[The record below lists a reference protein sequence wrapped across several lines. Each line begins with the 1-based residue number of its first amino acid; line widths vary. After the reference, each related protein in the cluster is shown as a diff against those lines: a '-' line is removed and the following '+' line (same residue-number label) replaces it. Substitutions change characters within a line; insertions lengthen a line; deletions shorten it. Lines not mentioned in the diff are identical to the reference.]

1 MGRKTNSKIDAAQTS
16 GTLPTITPRG
26 LRIEAAASYS
36 GLTPFYIEFIIREGI
51 LPALGGPGSGVC
63 AAYIVLR
70 EHLDEYLDSLGEQA
84 VERADERRKAR
95 AA

>member
-1 MGRKTNSKIDAAQTS
+1 MPSKKTSIDAAKSS
-16 GTLPTITPRG
+16 GTSPTITPRG

-36 GLTPFYIEFIIREGI
+36 GLSPFYIEELIRAGT
-51 LPALGGPGSGVC
+51 LPAVGGQGSGVC

-70 EHLDEYLDSLGEQA
+70 EHLDEYLDGLGEQA
-84 VERADERRKAR
+84 VERAEQRRKAR

>member
-1 MGRKTNSKIDAAQTS
+1 MGRKINSKIDAAQTS
-16 GTLPTITPRG
+16 GTSPSIVRG

-36 GLTPFYIEFIIREGI
+36 GLSPFYIEELIRAGM
-51 LPALGGPGSGVC
+51 LPAVGGPGTGVC

-70 EHLDEYLDSLGEQA
+70 EHLDDFLTELGEQA